1 MAEWAGD
8 ISNRQRIH
16 EHNVGPNSSF
26 TTAGTLPGSCL
37 QGWPLGQLAAG
48 AAPFR
53 LQLAYQLW
61 KGVPRWAAV
70 CALLGSQSL
79 PSPGSTTPRL
89 LGDSRGPLQPGA
101 SPARSGTEITM
112 PRAEAALEWG
122 GDRQLHRSA
131 PSQQGGGVHVPADP
145 RQPGAPLRGGQAP
158 AARSRLQHG
167 RQQPPREL
175 RPSQLSGPPLREH
188 SALGSLEDWLAVL
201 LMLGNQ

>member
-1 MAEWAGD
+1 MWD
-8 ISNRQRIH
+8 LI
-16 EHNVGPNSSF
+16 P
-26 TTAGTLPGSCL
+26 
-37 QGWPLGQLAAG
+37 
-48 AAPFR
+48 
-53 LQLAYQLW
+53 
-61 KGVPRWAAV
+61 
-70 CALLGSQSL
+70 
-79 PSPGSTTPRL
+79 PSPPQAHCQAPVSKAGHWASWPRGRLLSGYSLLTCSGRVSPAGPLSARCWASSRFPALVPSTTPLL

-158 AARSRLQHG
+158 AAGSRLQHG
-167 RQQPPREL
+167 RQQPPCEL
-175 RPSQLSGPPLREH
+175 RPSQLAGPPLREH

-201 LMLGNQ
+201 LMQGNQ